1 MKKVKAF
8 IEIGDDN
15 TYSVYVDLDDNTLNY
30 GIHGNGNSVKEA
42 IADFLSAYKA
52 MKDFFVIKN
61 EIFTEANFEFH
72 YDVASF
78 LSYYKNIIT
87 LAGLERLTGINRGQL
102 SHYATGRSKP
112 TPKTTQKIENALHS
126 FANELNQITFT
137 KQYSQ
142 VS

>member
-8 IEIGDDN
+8 IEIGNDN
-15 TYSVYVDLDDNTLNY
+15 TYSVYIDLDDNTLNY
-30 GIHGNGNSVKEA
+30 GIHGDGSNVREA
-42 IADFLSAYKA
+42 IDDFLNSYQE
-52 MKDFFVIKN
+52 MKNYFKEINKHFV
-61 EIFTEANFEFH
+61 EADFEFH

-112 TPKTTQKIENALHS
+112 TKKTTQKIETALHS
-126 FANELNQITFT
+126 FANQLNQITFT
-137 KQYSQ
+137 QRYS
-142 VS
+142 